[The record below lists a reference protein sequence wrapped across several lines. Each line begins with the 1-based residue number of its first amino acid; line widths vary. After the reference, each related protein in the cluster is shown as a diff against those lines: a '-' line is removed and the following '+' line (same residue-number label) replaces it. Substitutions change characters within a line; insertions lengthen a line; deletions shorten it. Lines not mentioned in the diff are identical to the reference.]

1 MEQVTCKK
9 CGATILQTTSD
20 KTGGVCMPCKN
31 GTRESMEAAKLYY
44 QRERELDKTCPF
56 RKLWREL
63 VHRVHDTDLG
73 YAGLSDAEKRYFA
86 VGLLEG
92 EVYNGGFDQYF
103 FNSSGS
109 YYSDAEMGLEEMGAM
124 QSLSLLRRAKQIVFG
139 DTVIPEDTEQ
149 RREILL
155 QRDSNFYADQ
165 LDELDKLFWEDPDG
179 LGERNESFARKHAL
193 V

>member
-1 MEQVTCKK
+1 
-9 CGATILQTTSD
+9 
-20 KTGGVCMPCKN
+20 MPCKN

-63 VHRVHDTDLG
+63 VHRVHDTNLG
-73 YAGLSDAEKRYFA
+73 YTGLSYAEKKYFA

-103 FNSSGS
+103 HNSSS
-109 YYSDAEMGLEEMGAM
+109 DYYSDAEVGLEEIGAM
-124 QSLSLLRRAKQIVFG
+124 QSLSLLRQAKQIVFG
-139 DTVIPEDTEQ
+139 DAAIPEDTEQ

-155 QRDSNFYADQ
+155 QRDFDSYAKQ
-165 LDELDKLFWEDPDG
+165 LDELDRLFWEDPDE
-179 LGERNESFARKHAL
+179 LGERSESFARKHAL
-193 V
+193 I

>member
-1 MEQVTCKK
+1 
-9 CGATILQTTSD
+9 
-20 KTGGVCMPCKN
+20 MPCKN

-44 QRERELDKTCPF
+44 QKERELDKTCPF

-73 YAGLSDAEKRYFA
+73 YAGLSDPEKKYFA

-103 FNSSGS
+103 HNSSS
-109 YYSDAEMGLEEMGAM
+109 DYYSDAEVGLEEIGAM
-124 QSLSLLRRAKQIVFG
+124 QSLSLLRQAKQIVFG
-139 DTVIPEDTEQ
+139 DAVIPEDTEQ

-155 QRDSNFYADQ
+155 QRDFDSYAKQ
-165 LDELDKLFWEDPDG
+165 LDELDRLFWEDPDG
-179 LGERNESFARKHAL
+179 LSERSESFARKHAL
-193 V
+193 I